1 MVDPFENRPL
11 MCEDVDPFL
20 QLKQLMEK
28 SSFMNVT
35 DPQFQG
41 YQSYSNGFGEGF
53 DGVIKNKDIFLKAQ
67 QKSTN

>member
-1 MVDPFENRPL
+1 MTDPFENRTSL
-11 MCEDVDPFL
+11 MMCEDVDPFL

-41 YQSYSNGFGEGF
+41 Y
-53 DGVIKNKDIFLKAQ
+53 
-67 QKSTN
+67 